1 MLRILYISQQN
12 LDPAAGTA
20 SKNQLPQ
27 MPQMQSMM
35 QMLNPN
41 LHPMQ
46 QQMLQPMQ
54 QQLNKMMLTMAN
66 PTMTANPQQM
76 QQLQQMHQ
84 QLQQMLNTSQNIN
97 LQQAGPQINFQ
108 NPPTRAQAV
117 PQNPHPSFG
126 HLPFKRETPSGQFH
140 DQGDAKWIVIRGQ
153 LRGHNDT
160 PFEWPTPV
168 RPIGRQVVGRPQ
180 GVVGVCRRMYKRLC
194 RSVGPSVG
202 HFECI
207 FLSRL

>member
-1 MLRILYISQQN
+1 MLRILYVSQQI

-20 SKNQLPQ
+20 PQNQL
-27 MPQMQSMM
+27 PQMQSMM

-54 QQLNKMMLTMAN
+54 QQLNQMMLTMAN
-66 PTMTANPQQM
+66 PTMTANSQQM

-108 NPPTRAQAV
+108 NPPTQAQAV
-117 PQNPHPSFG
+117 PQNANPPSSYPRPNFG
-126 HLPFKRETPSGQFH
+126 HLPFKRETPSGQFLN
-140 DQGDAKWIVIRGQ
+140 QGDAKRIVIRGQ
-153 LRGHNDT
+153 LWGHNDM
-160 PFEWPTPV
+160 PFGWPTPV
-168 RPIGRQVVGRPQ
+168 QPIGRRVIG
-180 GVVGVCRRMYKRLC
+180 
-194 RSVGPSVG
+194 
-202 HFECI
+202 
-207 FLSRL
+207 